1 MSEFISGTSCSGIGY
16 FLPFNFFLMKKLTIT
31 KSIVAVMFLLSLPA
45 EAQKAPLKFGN
56 VSADELNMKQYDKEP
71 GASAMVL
78 CDFEV
83 ANIDYLAGDFM
94 VKYNRFRR
102 I

>member
-1 MSEFISGTSCSGIGY
+1 
-16 FLPFNFFLMKKLTIT
+16 
-31 KSIVAVMFLLSLPA
+31 
-45 EAQKAPLKFGN
+45 
-56 VSADELNMKQYDKEP
+56 MKQYDKEP